1 MGDRS
6 RSREADQRNGGLEK
20 GQEKG
25 EGKGGLRKGLCQDGL
40 ETGQGKGG
48 LRKGLGKGGLEKGKA
63 KGGLR
68 KGHGKGG
75 LKKGQEESWQAH
87 AAMIQEEQAAGFDP
101 ALQESRGRRSR
112 WARQERRKDN
122 PETQEKAREYLQG
135 AQRPETR
142 PGQSKMK
149 VGSQKWRTVTTLAA
163 QNARAQ
169 ADLDWDRANFLSRKQ
184 AEGSELEEKIAQVE
198 ACKKASASS
207 SSRGPETRPA
217 SSSDTEMEDIEVD
230 FDDL

>member
-48 LRKGLGKGGLEKGKA
+48 LRKGLGKGGLEKGKG

-149 VGSQKWRTVTTLAA
+149 VGSQKWQTVTK
-163 QNARAQ
+163 R
-169 ADLDWDRANFLSRKQ
+169 
-184 AEGSELEEKIAQVE
+184 LEKKPIWTE
-198 ACKKASASS
+198 A
-207 SSRGPETRPA
+207 
-217 SSSDTEMEDIEVD
+217 
-230 FDDL
+230 